1 MKFNKYFLL
10 LGLATSGMALTTA
23 CSDQDDEITSLEY
36 DRLFSPIHLEARV
49 VNQVNVRLSWYA
61 VKGADSYTIQVYN
74 SVDQD
79 SEVDEDETTNDI
91 TVTGTPIK
99 TIEGISGDEI
109 PYIVTGLEG
118 DTKYTFVV
126 SAQGENITSSKGT
139 SVEAKTG
146 TEQILKTVAD
156 EDIEANSAVIRWTSS
171 AVGATLQ
178 ITPGDI
184 EHTITAAEDADM
196 AATISGLTGETE
208 YTVKLVS
215 ASGKTRGNTTFKT
228 AVDLG
233 GAVAVKPGDDV
244 QSIID
249 AAEAGAV
256 LAFYPGTY
264 SYVSKVGDDGNPVYG
279 SYKITKDV
287 KFTAVRPSDRPV
299 INANLQLSGGASFT
313 ASQVVFDGTGTDGSQ
328 AFDYKE
334 AASYDS
340 FSLDDCEI
348 KNYTKGFL
356 YGAVACKI
364 TTITINNCLIHD
376 IECSGGDMF
385 DTRSGDYSVFNF
397 TENTVWNSCSSRDLF
412 RNNNSTS
419 LFANSELNVLNNTLV
434 DVHSNAEDATYRILY
449 VRKGCT
455 TINFKNNIVAGTAGV
470 NGFSNQSS
478 TVTPTFS
485 NNIYYNTSNLV
496 SAVDGSSAK
505 FYDAS
510 GTVADPKFKD
520 AANGDFTVGDE
531 DIAYKKVGASRWL
544 N

>member
-178 ITPGDI
+178 ITPGNI

-196 AATISGLTGETE
+196 AATISGLTGETD

-264 SYVSKVGDDGNPVYG
+264 SYVSKVDDKGNPVYG

-340 FSLDDCEI
+340 FNLDDCEI

-470 NGFSNQSS
+470 KGFTDQSS

-485 NNIYYNTSNLV
+485 NNVYYNTSNLV

-505 FYDAS
+505 IYDAS

>member
-36 DRLFSPIHLEARV
+36 DRLFSPIQLTARV
-49 VNQVNVRLSWYA
+49 VNQVNVRLSWAA

-178 ITPGDI
+178 ITPGNI

-233 GAVAVKPGDDV
+233 GAVAVKPGDDLK
-244 QSIID
+244 SIIAD
-249 AAEAGAV
+249 AAAGST
-256 LAFYPGTY
+256 LAFFPGTY
-264 SYVSKVGDDGNPVYG
+264 SLTNDEGGQAKIVISKNL
-279 SYKITKDV
+279 SFK
-287 KFTAVRPSDRPV
+287 AVRPADRPI
-299 INANLQLSGGASFT
+299 INGCLQLTEGASFT
-313 ASQVVFDGTGTDGSQ
+313 ASQIVFDGTNSDTSQ
-328 AFDYKE
+328 AFDFKTATTYGE
-334 AASYDS
+334 LN
-340 FSLDDCEI
+340 LDDCEI
-348 KNYTKGFL
+348 KNYTKGFF
-356 YGAVACKI
+356 YINVAAKI
-364 TTITINNCLIHD
+364 SKITINNCLIHD

-385 DTRSGDYSVFNF
+385 DSRKGAYVQFDF
-397 TENTVWNSCSSRDLF
+397 TENTVWNSCKSRDF
-412 RNNNSTS
+412 IRYDNAASS
-419 LFANSELNVLNNTLV
+419 FSGVAPVINVVNNTLV
-434 DVHSNAEDATYRILY
+434 DLVSGSNSYRLLY
-449 VRKGCT
+449 VRFTGT
-455 TINFKNNIVAGTAGV
+455 TINFKNNLVSGV
-470 NGFSNQSS
+470 TTKRGFSNMAS
-478 TVTPTFS
+478 TPTPTFS
-485 NNIYYNTSNLV
+485 GNIYNN
-496 SAVDGSSAK
+496 SAYLSGAPEGTEAT

-520 AANGDFTVGDE
+520 AANGDFTVKTS
-531 DIAYKKVGASRWL
+531 ALNYKSVGASRWIVEE
-544 N
+544 